1 MQTLQKF
8 ITYNKS
14 YFDFLN
20 ITPILE
26 GDEQDIELRFKTTN
40 YIGSIPLKAPNS
52 GKQIS
57 DLLVVPRFSSNTNY
71 TDLLDILDKI
81 KCYIQPEFMEGL
93 FLKSKISTAPPLS
106 YEIIK
111 FFNLLM
117 KVVSF
122 NWTKFIRKEVNS
134 RDASGLINW
143 NRYIIH
149 LNDLQQWTVFPLI
162 KNSLSAYH
170 RGLAELKYVF
180 EIGKIE
186 LQKANLSYSAKIS
199 IKNTIQYIDSHL
211 ATINSQPTSDI
222 NISVAD
228 PEIVKECKT
237 QANIILKHQFSL
249 RQPWRIDMAAVFEKF
264 VQYIFDEI
272 SKEAGLSS
280 IKNYKFRKSG
290 DRSFTWEL
298 NYLEPDILIYKDSIC
313 IVVEAKYKSHLF
325 NKDST
330 SAQLKDDFRSD
341 LHQLLAYT
349 SFLEQ
354 KNKIGLLCYPSS
366 KYGSKIDEY
375 INPQGNVKCFIG
387 LVGIPFS
394 AEMINDTIANLR
406 TEIEK
411 LFTYIEVSEVG

>member
-1 MQTLQKF
+1 MKSTPNIFAEIPCLTEQSSSFNALELNKVWFGNSNKRYLMQTLQKF

-149 LNDLQQWTVFPLI
+149 LNDLQQ
-162 KNSLSAYH
+162 
-170 RGLAELKYVF
+170 
-180 EIGKIE
+180 
-186 LQKANLSYSAKIS
+186 
-199 IKNTIQYIDSHL
+199 
-211 ATINSQPTSDI
+211 
-222 NISVAD
+222 
-228 PEIVKECKT
+228 
-237 QANIILKHQFSL
+237 
-249 RQPWRIDMAAVFEKF
+249 
-264 VQYIFDEI
+264 
-272 SKEAGLSS
+272 
-280 IKNYKFRKSG
+280 
-290 DRSFTWEL
+290 
-298 NYLEPDILIYKDSIC
+298 
-313 IVVEAKYKSHLF
+313 
-325 NKDST
+325 
-330 SAQLKDDFRSD
+330 
-341 LHQLLAYT
+341 
-349 SFLEQ
+349 
-354 KNKIGLLCYPSS
+354 
-366 KYGSKIDEY
+366 
-375 INPQGNVKCFIG
+375 
-387 LVGIPFS
+387 
-394 AEMINDTIANLR
+394 
-406 TEIEK
+406 
-411 LFTYIEVSEVG
+411 